1 MSGADERDRAETPQS
16 DSVPEPIPPLR
27 LDARQRRLRLTGV
40 ILVLLG
46 LLFAGYFAAPWV
58 LPPWIVEGPLV
69 QQVTPEGALLV
80 WYTSRPAEGQQ
91 VVVTAD
97 GDAGGPAIGRT
108 YAVMTSGTRSLARID
123 GLLAGRRYACR
134 IVRARR
140 TLGEARLRTA
150 VLPGAPFHFVV
161 FGDSG
166 DASRT
171 QYALARQI
179 ERADPDF
186 LVHTGDLVYP
196 RGARAA
202 YRRAFFEP
210 YRRLIRQVAF
220 WPVPGN
226 HDVAEPDLGA
236 PFREVFELPAN
247 GPPRVTPEHAYWF
260 DYADARFVMIDSNLP
275 EAVLA
280 RQVAPWLEATFA
292 GFPGRWRFVVLHHP
306 PYTVGAHKPSQAVR
320 RALVPAFEA
329 AGVDIVFSGHDHM
342 YQRTAPMRRGR
353 RVPRGVVYI
362 VTGAG
367 GARLYEAQP
376 REQWPESFVR
386 VYTGQHSFTH
396 VRIAG
401 AKLELEQIA
410 LDGQVIDTWSVEKQ
424 P

>member
-1 MSGADERDRAETPQS
+1 MTQADDTDRAEAP
-16 DSVPEPIPPLR
+16 DVEPAPEALPPLR
-27 LDARQRRLRLTGV
+27 LDARQRRLRLAG
-40 ILVLLG
+40 LVLVVLG
-46 LLFAGYFAAPWV
+46 LVFAGYFAAPWV

-69 QQVTPEGALLV
+69 QQAGPEGALLV
-80 WYTSRPAEGQQ
+80 WYTSRPADGQQ

-97 GDAGGPAIGRT
+97 GDNGAAVERT
-108 YAVMTSGTRSLARID
+108 FAVMTSGTRSLARID
-123 GLLAGRRYACR
+123 GLLAHRDYAYR
-134 IVRARR
+134 IVRNGG
-140 TLGEARLRTA
+140 TLAAARLRTA
-150 VLPGAPFHFVV
+150 ALPGTPFHFVV

-166 DASRT
+166 DASQT

-179 ERADPDF
+179 EQVDPDF

-226 HDVAEPDLGA
+226 HDVAKPDFGA

-247 GPPRVTPEHAYWF
+247 GPEQVTPEHAYWF
-260 DYADARFVMIDSNLP
+260 DYADARFVMIDSNLS
-275 EAVLA
+275 EQVLA
-280 RQVAPWLEATFA
+280 EQVAPWLVATFA

-306 PYTVGAHKPSQAVR
+306 PYTVGAHKPSQSVR
-320 RALVPAFEA
+320 RALVPAFES

-342 YQRTAPMRRGR
+342 YQRTTPMRRGR
-353 RVPRGVVYI
+353 RAERGVVYI

-376 REQWPESFVR
+376 REQWPDYMAR
-386 VYTGQHSFTH
+386 VYTGQHSYTH
-396 VRIAG
+396 IRIAG
-401 AKLELEQIA
+401 PKLELEQVT
-410 LDGQVIDTWSVEKQ
+410 LDGQVIDTWSVQK